1 MSEKN
6 LTTSNSAMSSQRET
20 TRSNERY
27 IGPPVDIFETD
38 DGLTLVADVPGLDQK
53 SLEINVDKGIL
64 TIEGKAPAGSGEMLY
79 REFSM
84 AGYWRQFQLPDTI
97 DANNAKAEIKNGV
110 LTLNLPKVE
119 AAKPKRIEVTV
130 H

>member
-6 LTTSNSAMSSQRET
+6 LTPSNAAVNQPREATRSSQR
-20 TRSNERY
+20 Y
-27 IGPPVDIFETD
+27 ISPPVDIFETD
-38 DGLTLVADVPGLDQK
+38 DGLTLVADVPGLDDK

-64 TIEGKAPAGSGEMLY
+64 TIEGKAPAGRGDLLY

-84 AGYWRQFQLPDTI
+84 AGYWRQFQVPETL
-97 DANNAKAEIKNGV
+97 DAGKAKAEIKNGV
-110 LTLNLPKVE
+110 LTLHLPKVE
-119 AAKPKRIEVTV
+119 AAKPKRIEITV